1 MDKFI
6 GKILDGR
13 YEILEVIGDGG
24 MAVVYRAKCHNL
36 GRDVAIK
43 ILKDE
48 FAKDDEFRRRF
59 HTESQA
65 VAMLSH
71 PNIVHINN
79 VNRSDDVEYIDME
92 LISGVTLK
100 QYLDSKGTITWK
112 SAVFIIY
119 QILQAL
125 EHAHERGIIHRDIKS
140 HNIMILPDGTIKVT
154 DFGIARLTKKSNTDS
169 TIQKT
174 LTKEAI
180 GSVHYIAPEQ
190 AKGSAIDAR
199 ADIYSVG
206 VVLYEMLTGRLP
218 FEGDNPVSIAIQHIN
233 SLPLSPREHNDQ
245 IPETLEKICM
255 HAMCPNLD
263 ARYSSATEMLAD
275 LDKFRQNP
283 NEKIDY
289 QVISAKDKAV
299 DEKDNRS
306 QTKLKPVIY
315 WLGSILVLILGAFLL
330 ISTLLGGFGNT
341 NPDIVVPNFV
351 NMTYENIEDNPMY
364 AGMTIELNSQVI
376 YDDAEKGTVISQEP
390 RADSTIKKNTKII
403 LTLSAGPETVV
414 IPGLN
419 GFDYTQAQLQLTQ
432 LGLDSRFEFENSDT
446 VVKDQVI
453 KTIPGPGTT
462 VKLSDKNTEVVVLI
476 VVSRGVE
483 TPMVKVPN
491 LDGMTVQNAERL
503 VEALNITLKVETQES
518 DKEEG
523 TIIGQTPQHN
533 AEIEER
539 GVVTVYVSKGRV
551 TEGEP
556 ANQGNSDGQTTSS
569 TTSTEKTKNLVI
581 DLSKFPDLPDSFTLS
596 VEIGSNKIYSKTH
609 TPTDGTITVP
619 VKGTGTVT
627 IIIKVDDVQIS
638 EQTVNFDA

>member
-92 LISGVTLK
+92 LISGITLK
-100 QYLDSKGTITWK
+100 QYLDSRGTITWK

-125 EHAHERGIIHRDIKS
+125 EHAHERGIIHRDIKP

-263 ARYSSATEMLAD
+263 TRYSSATEMLAD
-275 LDKFRQNP
+275 LDRFRQNP
-283 NEKIDY
+283 NEKIDF
-289 QVISAKDKAV
+289 QVISAPDRTPSDKD
-299 DEKDNRS
+299 DRS
-306 QTKLKPVIY
+306 NTKLKPVIY
-315 WLGSILVLILGAFLL
+315 WLGSVLVLILGAFLL
-330 ISTLLGGFGNT
+330 FSTLLGGFGNT

-351 NMTYENIEDNPMY
+351 SMSYQNIEDNPLY

-390 RADSTIKKNTKII
+390 RAESTIKKNTKII

-414 IPGLN
+414 IPNLSSY
-419 GFDYTQAQLQLTQ
+419 DYTQAQLQLTQ
-432 LGLDSRFEFENSDT
+432 LGLDSRFEFENSST

-462 VKLSDKNTEVVVLI
+462 VKLSDKNTDVVVLI
-476 VVSRGVE
+476 VVSRGQE

-491 LDGMTVQNAERL
+491 LDGMTVENAERL
-503 VEALNITLKVETQES
+503 VEALNITIKVETQES
-518 DKEEG
+518 DKEAG

-533 AEIEER
+533 DEIEER
-539 GVVTVYVSKGRV
+539 GAVTVYVSKGRA
-551 TEGEP
+551 TEEAPNTGNPDDP
-556 ANQGNSDGQTTSS
+556 ATSGTTP
-569 TTSTEKTKNLVI
+569 TEKTKNLKI
-581 DLSKFPDLPDSFTLS
+581 ELSRFPDLPDSFTLS
-596 VEIGSNKIYSKTH
+596 VEIGSNKIYSKSH